1 MTVSFPTIKA
11 AAAERTRMSLP
22 THVAQD
28 RLIDEPNAKA
38 ASVAVHAACRSH
50 GLSAKWMGFLTT
62 SRLLIM
68 KEG

>member
-1 MTVSFPTIKA
+1 MTLSFPTIGA
-11 AAAERTRMSLP
+11 AVTERTRMSLL
-22 THVAQD
+22 THLAQD

-38 ASVAVHAACRSH
+38 ASAAVQAACRSH

-62 SRLLIM
+62 SRLLIT